1 MEAARQHIVGE
12 HQGAGRD
19 LPGVPAAHLEN
30 YLRAVAH
37 ARGLRVAQR
46 TARQIG
52 LFARWLRQHGA
63 AGLAELGW
71 SDYLRALE
79 WIGAEPDG
87 FAPTTARALG
97 FLDGLRGLYA
107 YLCEAGCLADAWE
120 LLRARAVI
128 ASGRG
133 IPRLGHTPY
142 AGPESWTTLAAAG
155 GRPVP
160 LCVAELWLCHLWV
173 DGGGSWEGLEERVA
187 GAPGAAGK
195 LSAVDRLRARLA
207 EAGCVDPGALLP
219 NPRTSDDRES
229 ALRWLREPADD
240 AAGIAPDPGT
250 PEPEMVALDTTTLV
264 ARLRGRSRR
273 MPRREMAEL
282 LRRGEV
288 VLGEVR
294 ALLEGRDWW
303 REGGDPLWAIVVLG
317 ELRQRDAV
325 PTLGR
330 FLRSDEGGLGTAA
343 AEALAKIGAASVP
356 SLVTSV
362 TRGELGRRLHGY
374 AALGMIPTEASYR
387 CLAEALGRERTLPDV
402 VARAIAQHRRR
413 EAIPLLEAASAHV
426 PDSLRREFDWAIYAL
441 VHRVRVPDTLPD
453 DWRVR
458 YRRLPGL
465 DWNFP
470 LSWIGVAAIAHR
482 HGPPPGDLVSPPRAR
497 DAILADTRLDPGERR
512 CRTCGGVL
520 WFPAGLP
527 VCRHTARAVV
537 ALQVSL
543 MARWRNSGF
552 EDVWDALDA
561 CDAADLQLGRRPD
574 ATGDAHDDALGAV
587 AVGRATLYW
596 MVSLGRLTL
605 ADGARALS
613 VIACEI
619 AALYGS
625 PARAAP

>member
-1 MEAARQHIVGE
+1 MEAARQRSVGATRE
-12 HQGAGRD
+12 AGHN
-19 LPGVPAAHLEN
+19 LPGVPALHLEN

-37 ARGLRVAQR
+37 ARGLGTARR
-46 TARQIG
+46 TARQMR
-52 LFARWLRQHGA
+52 LFARWVRRIGVAQLGD
-63 AGLAELGW
+63 LGW
-71 SDYLRALE
+71 SDYLRALD
-79 WIGAEPDG
+79 WIAAEPGG
-87 FAPTTARALG
+87 FPSTTARALG
-97 FLDGLRGLYA
+97 FLDALGGLYA
-107 YLCEAGCLADAWE
+107 YLGEAGYVADAWE
-120 LLRARAVI
+120 LLRARAVV
-128 ASGRG
+128 ARGRG
-133 IPRLGHTPY
+133 VPRAGHPPH
-142 AGPESWTTLAAAG
+142 AGPEIWTTLVAAD
-155 GRPVP
+155 GRRVP
-160 LCVAELWLCHLWV
+160 LCVSELWLCHLWV
-173 DGGGSWEGLEERVA
+173 DGGGSWEVLEERVA

-195 LSAVDRLRARLA
+195 LSAVDRLRARLG
-207 EAGCVDPGALLP
+207 EAGCVDPGTLLP
-219 NPRTSDDRES
+219 RPRTVDERES

-240 AAGIAPDPGT
+240 AAGGISYAGA
-250 PEPEMVALDTTTLV
+250 PEPEMAALDTTTLV

-273 MPRREMAEL
+273 MPRREMQEL
-282 LRRGEV
+282 LQRGEAV
-288 VLGEVR
+288 VGEVR

-317 ELRQRDAV
+317 ELRHRDAV

-330 FLRSDEGGLGTAA
+330 FLRSDDGGLGTAA
-343 AEALAKIGAASVP
+343 AEALAKIGAPSVP

-362 TRGELGRRLHGY
+362 TRGELGRRLHAY
-374 AALGMIPTEASYR
+374 AALGMIPTEASYC
-387 CLAEALGRERTLPDV
+387 CLAEALSRERTLPDV

-441 VHRVRVPDTLPD
+441 VHRVRVPDTVPD

-465 DWNFP
+465 DWSFP
-470 LSWIGVAAIAHR
+470 MSWVGVAAIAHR
-482 HGPPPGDLVSPPRAR
+482 HGPPPGDVVSPPRAR

-512 CRTCGGVL
+512 CRTCDGVL

-537 ALQVSL
+537 SLQVSL
-543 MARWRNSGF
+543 MARWRSSGF

-574 ATGDAHDDALGAV
+574 ATGDAHDDALAAV

-596 MVSLGRLTL
+596 MVSVRRLAL

-625 PARAAP
+625 PVRAAR